1 MKIQHVLKS
10 KDFAEI
16 FEKGRKTREKKISL
30 HVKKCDNE
38 KGFSVG
44 IVISKRFAAQAVT
57 RNYVRRL
64 IYAYFRDHGDYLRG
78 GFKVVVRVIGDL
90 REFKKRALSTEIRET
105 LGMLIERTEI
115 KK

>member
-16 FEKGRKTREKKISL
+16 FGKGRKTRGEKISL
-30 HVKKCDNE
+30 HIKKCDNE
-38 KGFSVG
+38 KDLSVG
-44 IVISKRFAAQAVT
+44 IVISKRFAARAVT
-57 RNYVRRL
+57 RNYARRL
-64 IYAYFRDHGDYLRG
+64 IYAYFRDHGDHLRG

-90 REFKKRALSTEIRET
+90 RDLKKRALSTEIRET
-105 LGMLIERTEI
+105 LGTLIERTEI